1 MTLIHALLAGAL
13 AATFVTGC
21 ASLDDK
27 KTPELFEPGTQTGTN
42 IDRPGLP
49 PKKTDPIAI
58 EQVFRSSS
66 STMVADPKPQ

>member
-1 MTLIHALLAGAL
+1 MKRHTLLVGAL

-27 KTPELFEPGTQTGTN
+27 RTPELFEPGTQTGTN

-49 PKKTDPIAI
+49 PKTTDQYSL
-58 EQVFRSSS
+58 ERVFRNSGSS
-66 STMVADPKPQ
+66 MVADPNPQ